1 MKTISKYLKALAV
14 IFFIG
19 VTSVFSQSD
28 NSKQVLSEFNTI
40 IVSSSMAVTLTQ
52 GTENSISIKGGNIQ
66 DLKFEIS
73 DKVLYLK
80 GKAGEDVTVN
90 FVNLNKIKAFSSCE
104 IKSSNQINS
113 DKLEIIIRGSSDLN
127 LDINVKELYTT
138 IEGSG
143 DVKYKGTAVSHTI
156 DIKGSGDLNA
166 FGLTTTSTNA
176 QISGSGD
183 AQVNTSQDLKGVING
198 SGEIA
203 YSKEPFNRNITVNGS
218 GTYGLKDAEIEAVVN
233 AKKKDYDSIK
243 FNFGDYNV
251 YVIKS
256 DIGVNGK
263 EKPKRDTT
271 NDNNKFRT
279 YWAGFGLGINGYLNS
294 NNKTK
299 VPSGFD
305 LDYCKSIN
313 VALNFWEKKIP
324 IWKRHINIV
333 TGMGFDF
340 SNYRFSNNYK
350 LQKDST
356 HVSAVYDST
365 VKFNKNKLMVAYL
378 NIPLL
383 LQFDTDPI
391 GKRNRTIHLSA
402 GLVGSLRIGSHTK
415 QEYEIGGTT
424 YKPKIH
430 DNFDLNAFNYSAM
443 VRIGYGKI
451 DLYASYALNSLFKQ
465 NEGPLLYPF
474 TVGINLLSF

>member
-14 IFFIG
+14 IFFTG
-19 VTSVFSQSD
+19 LTSVFSQVD

-40 IVSSSMAVTLTQ
+40 IVSSSMDVTLTQ
-52 GTENSISIKGGNIQ
+52 GAENSISIQGGNIQ

-127 LDINVKELYTT
+127 LDVNVKELYTT

-143 DVKYKGTAVSHTI
+143 DVKYKGTAVSHTV

-183 AQVNTSQDLKGVING
+183 ARVNTTQDLKGVING
-198 SGEIA
+198 SGEIT
-203 YSKEPFNRNITVNGS
+203 YTQEPVNKDIKVNGS
-218 GTYGLKDAEIEAVVN
+218 GSYRMQGSSEATNSEDTTKLKIAGSTVLI
-233 AKKKDYDSIK
+233 
-243 FNFGDYNV
+243 FNDKGN
-251 YVIKS
+251 
-256 DIGVNGK
+256 
-263 EKPKRDTT
+263 KRDSLKH
-271 NDNNKFRT
+271 NNKFHT
-279 YWAGFGLGINGYLNS
+279 CWSGFGLGINGYLNA
-294 NNKTK
+294 NKGTK
-299 VPSGFD
+299 VPAGFD
-305 LDYCKSIN
+305 LDYSKSIN
-313 VALNFWEKKIP
+313 VTLNFLEQKIP
-324 IWKRHINIV
+324 LWKRHINIV

-378 NIPLL
+378 NVPLL

-451 DLYASYALNSLFKQ
+451 DLYASYALNSLFKN
-465 NEGPLLYPF
+465 NEGPQLYPF